1 MLLVR
6 DAEIKQLQARIEWL
20 QKARTIMHKLSEA
33 HRTGRRTGR
42 RGRLSSQVRLALEK
56 VSKSYW
62 RGPHETAVL
71 KEISLSVYA
80 GECVAVWGQRGSGK
94 TTLLKVAA
102 GLEAPESGT
111 VRFKEQ
117 DLGAMSRAALV
128 RLLREEIGWA
138 RRTGPESDEL
148 EMLDYVALPL
158 LKRQTLRRARRRSA
172 AALSRVG
179 VAECS
184 KGRWEDLTDGE
195 RTLVSIAHAMVR
207 QPSLLVVDDPTA
219 NLDVLQREEVMGLLR
234 STAEQDWLGVLI
246 TVPDMPSMVHAHR
259 IGSLSDGRLLVP
271 SGTLPERDN
280 VVEFPAGGRAVSG

>member
-1 MLLVR
+1 MSE
-6 DAEIKQLQARIEWL
+6 EI
-20 QKARTIMHKLSEA
+20 T
-33 HRTGRRTGR
+33 
-42 RGRLSSQVRLALEK
+42 LALEQ

-62 RGPHETAVL
+62 RGPHETVVL
-71 KEISLSVYA
+71 REISLSVYA

-102 GLEAPESGT
+102 GLEAPGGGA
-111 VRFKEQ
+111 VKFKGG
-117 DLGAMSRAALV
+117 DLRAFSRGELV

-138 RRTGPESDEL
+138 RRTGPESGEL

-158 LKRQTLRRARRRSA
+158 LKRQTLRRARERSA
-172 AALSRVG
+172 AALARVG
-179 VAECS
+179 VAECA

-234 STAEQDWLGVLI
+234 NTAEQDWLGVLI

-271 SGTLPERDN
+271 SGGAERDN
-280 VVEFPAGGRAVSG
+280 VVEFPLRGRAIP

>member
-1 MLLVR
+1 MSV
-6 DAEIKQLQARIEWL
+6 QAWL
-20 QKARTIMHKLSEA
+20 S
-33 HRTGRRTGR
+33 
-42 RGRLSSQVRLALEK
+42 LER

-71 KEISLSVYA
+71 SDISLSVYP

-102 GLEAPESGT
+102 GLEAPERGVVS
-111 VRFKEQ
+111 FKGK
-117 DLGAMSRAALV
+117 DLRHMSKAELV

-138 RRTGPESDEL
+138 RRSGPESDEL
-148 EMLDYVALPL
+148 EVLDYVALPL
-158 LKRQTLRRARRRSA
+158 LKHHTLRRARRRSA
-172 AALSRVG
+172 AALARVG

-207 QPSLLVVDDPTA
+207 KPSLVVVDDPTA

-271 SGTLPERDN
+271 SGMSPERDN
-280 VVEFPAGGRAVSG
+280 VVDFPGRERAAPGG